1 MGNCM
6 RAADDDAGVKRKTNK
21 PRNPTSIVAHREA
34 DRNRVDQ
41 TDLAIAEVKGRL
53 NKLKPYR
60 QKL

>member
-1 MGNCM
+1 MGNCI
-6 RAADDDAGVKRKTNK
+6 RAAEDDVGVKRKTNK
-21 PRNPTSIVAHREA
+21 PQNPTSLVAHREA

-41 TDLAIAEVKGRL
+41 ADLAIAEVKGRL